1 MQELVEINLYGE
13 AFNGIKSKFKLAVR
27 SCAEAMHAIN
37 VMTRSKF
44 FAKLLEN
51 DKKNI
56 KYEILI
62 NKNPCLFAE
71 PPDINKPESLLNSE
85 LVINYP
91 NLKTIDIVPVIEGAE
106 DVGLIIAGIVL
117 IAAGFIIPGFQGWG
131 QAFGVKL
138 LAGALVVGGI
148 GLVAAGIINLLSTP
162 PKLDDFQS
170 AARKG
175 SYLFDGPEN
184 AVGEGGPVPLV
195 YGQLLVGSQTV
206 AVTINNADQQSSD
219 LSAQGSGG
227 ASGLGGSGTNSNVK
241 QN

>member
-1 MQELVEINLYGE
+1 MQELVEITLHGN
-13 AFNGIKSKFKLAVR
+13 AFQGLKSKFKLAVR
-27 SCAEAMHAIN
+27 SCSESFHAIN
-37 VMTRSKF
+37 VMTKNKF

-91 NLKTIDIVPVIEGAE
+91 NLKTIDIVPILEGAE
-106 DVGLIIAGIVL
+106 DVGLIVAGIVL
-117 IAAGFIIPGFQGWG
+117 IIAGFVIPGFQGWG
-131 QAFGVKL
+131 QTFGVKL
-138 LAGALVVGGI
+138 IAGALVIGGI

-162 PKLDDFQS
+162 PKLDDFKS

-184 AVGEGGPVPLV
+184 TVGEGGPVPLV

-206 AVTINNADQQSSD
+206 QVTIDNQEEQSSD

-227 ASGLGGSGTNSNVK
+227 SSGLGGGTNINTKLV
-241 QN
+241 